1 MCIDG
6 YKVLT
11 VRFQWEFL
19 MVIHW
24 IKLAGS
30 FWPLR
35 LDKDIVRQ
43 GNWIL
48 RNVES
53 GVYSN
58 SIVSTRPRG
67 AISLWDMNHGGYPQA
82 EFDLFHNIFGFK
94 LVTFALNCFLE
105 STKYWAG
112 QYWFNIRFLLQFGCD
127 SSSNTKARLEDIRVT
142 LDCVCLLYLYIMW
155 EACSWATDTAY
166 WFPIQFDTREP
177 ISISSKEG
185 WLRAFNYKEWHNA
198 IVILWFWYL
207 NWTRNLGKDRRT

>member
-1 MCIDG
+1 MCIDS

-19 MVIHW
+19 M
-24 IKLAGS
+24 
-30 FWPLR
+30 
-35 LDKDIVRQ
+35 
-43 GNWIL
+43 
-48 RNVES
+48 
-53 GVYSN
+53 
-58 SIVSTRPRG
+58 
-67 AISLWDMNHGGYPQA
+67 
-82 EFDLFHNIFGFK
+82 
-94 LVTFALNCFLE
+94 

-142 LDCVCLLYLYIMW
+142 LDCVGELYLYIMW
-155 EACSWATDTAY
+155 EACSWDTDTAY

-198 IVILWFWYL
+198 IVSLWFWYL
-207 NWTRNLGKDRRT
+207 NWTRNWPKTWTQCLVLVCRRVLEGWSGVSLECLL